1 MTICIIPP
9 KAANPSTTPVLAR
22 TVSNRDEPPLGT
34 LVDEEDD
41 WELMEE
47 EDPDAEIPVAGVDSW
62 EG

>member
-1 MTICIIPP
+1 M
-9 KAANPSTTPVLAR
+9 
-22 TVSNRDEPPLGT
+22 SNRDEPPLGT

-62 EG
+62 DG